1 MKLVRLATD
10 NNGVFQSSF
19 GNDMIIAKDSQM
31 ALLNLTFQSNIGTFF
46 VVPVSAN
53 ITLQSDLTDID
64 SKQTVT
70 MQQRQYSVGEVEQY
84 FKDLQH
90 TLNSALKDE
99 NSVGTTNKAY
109 NSVFS
114 CFRIGTN
121 DGGFKTVEYRY
132 APFINPIEDFANPI
146 SNSWTWYN
154 TFMNPVITGGVGEK
168 VTTLQKQAG
177 QPATSDRTYKFLPFS
192 GRRLNDGN
200 SFFTA
205 RILDLTDNGSGN
217 QDNGFGIGLS
227 KTNLGVNFDN
237 TADIPASA
245 RDFEIRVNRGAV
257 PTITDGE
264 PYVYIDNGGDEKT
277 STVYP
282 RRFDLGNYSEPNV
295 HDIMA
300 FNVSGNILK
309 MGIYQD
315 NGPGVYLPLAEVE
328 IEPGE
333 ELYPYLYIRGAS
345 DNCQVDM
352 VNFSI
357 DPFLPSIGGDER
369 GNDEWQIT
377 GKADTAKFN
386 GYTDVID
393 NSVIGDVLPQVGVRF
408 KDNIDLRLTLKT
420 ELLQALGFKK
430 GSAGVLKAPI
440 DKSKPVPGFFVLT
453 AQNLPPIYGSDN
465 FIVESMSLPL
475 DSFDA
480 SKTQYPSD
488 ANVVVNPQTD
498 KKGRRKNILMTI
510 PVNNNTNGLVEYE
523 SSTPIFIDINNS
535 EDINAKNLN
544 FRLLNKDFSSIVQ
557 ADETAI
563 MTILIK
569 KPGE

>member
-1 MKLVRLATD
+1 MKLVRLATE

-19 GNDMIIAKDSQM
+19 GNDMIIAKNSQM
-31 ALLNLTFQSNIGTFF
+31 ALLNLTFKSNIGTFF
-46 VVPVSAN
+46 VVPPLAN
-53 ITLQSDLTDID
+53 IVFQSDIADAD
-64 SKQTVT
+64 SRQTVS
-70 MQQRQYSVGEVEQY
+70 MPQKSYAVSEIDEY
-84 FKDLQH
+84 YKDLQH

-99 NSVGTTNKAY
+99 NSIGIANNLGY

-121 DGGFKTVEYRY
+121 DAGLKTVEYRY
-132 APFINPIEDFANPI
+132 APFINPIEDFASPI

-177 QPATSDRTYKFLPFS
+177 QPATDDRTYKFLPFN

-200 SFFTA
+200 SLFTA
-205 RILDLTDNGSGN
+205 RILDLTTNGGTGDN
-217 QDNGFGIGLS
+217 NGFGIGLS

-245 RDFEIRVNRGAV
+245 RDFEIRVNRG
-257 PTITDGE
+257 GE
-264 PYVYIDNGGDEKT
+264 HYQYIDNGGDEKT
-277 STVYP
+277 STVLPERY
-282 RRFDLGNYSEPNV
+282 DLGNYPEPNV
-295 HDIMA
+295 HDVLA

-309 MGIYQD
+309 LGVYQD
-315 NGPGVYLPLAEVE
+315 KGPGFYAPLAEVE
-328 IEPGE
+328 IQPGE

-345 DNCQVDM
+345 TNCQVDM

-377 GKADTAKFN
+377 GKENTGVFN
-386 GYTDVID
+386 GYDDVID
-393 NSVIGDVLPQVGVRF
+393 NSVIGDVIPQLGERF
-408 KDNIDLRLTLKT
+408 DGDLKMTLTMKAD
-420 ELLQALGFKK
+420 LLGALGFRK
-430 GSAGVLKAPI
+430 GFAGVIGASI
-440 DKSKPVPGFFVLT
+440 DKSRPVPGFKVLT
-453 AQNLPPIYGSDN
+453 AQGLPDVYSSDN
-465 FIVESMSLPL
+465 YIVESMSLPL

-480 SKTQYPSD
+480 SKTLYPSE
-488 ANVVVNPQTD
+488 ANIVVNPETD

-510 PVNNNTNGLVEYE
+510 PENNNTNGLIEYE
-523 SSTPIFIDINNS
+523 SSTPIFIDLNNA

-544 FRLLNKDFSSIVQ
+544 FRLLDKDFSPIVQ

>member
-1 MKLVRLATD
+1 MKLVRLATE

-19 GNDMIIAKDSQM
+19 GNDMIIAKNSQM
-31 ALLNLTFQSNIGTFF
+31 ALLNLTFKSNIGTFF
-46 VVPVSAN
+46 VVPSLAN
-53 ITLQSDLTDID
+53 IQFQSDTADAD
-64 SKQTVT
+64 SRQTVT
-70 MQQRQYSVGEVEQY
+70 MAQKSYAVSEIEEY
-84 FKDLQH
+84 YKDLQH

-99 NSVGTTNKAY
+99 NSIGIANNLGY

-132 APFINPIEDFANPI
+132 APFINPIEDFASPI

-154 TFMNPVITGGVGEK
+154 TYMNPVITGGVGEK

-177 QPATSDRTYKFLPFS
+177 QPATSDRTYKFLPFN

-200 SFFTA
+200 SLFTA
-205 RILDLTDNGSGN
+205 RILDLTTNGGTGDN
-217 QDNGFGIGLS
+217 NGFGIGLS
-227 KTNLGVNFDN
+227 KTNLGVNFNN

-245 RDFEIRVNRGAV
+245 RDFEIRVNRG
-257 PTITDGE
+257 GE
-264 PYVYIDNGGDEKT
+264 HYQYIDDGGDEKT
-277 STVYP
+277 STVLPERY
-282 RRFDLGNYSEPNV
+282 DLGNYPEPNV
-295 HDIMA
+295 HDVLA

-315 NGPGVYLPLAEVE
+315 KGPGFYAPLAEVE
-328 IEPGE
+328 IQPGE

-377 GKADTAKFN
+377 GKEDTGRFN
-386 GYTDVID
+386 GYDNVID
-393 NSVIGDVLPQVGVRF
+393 NSVVGDVMPQLGERF
-408 KDNIDLRLTLKT
+408 DGDLKMTLTMKT
-420 ELLQALGFKK
+420 ELLQALGFRK
-430 GSAGVLKAPI
+430 GFAGVIGASI
-440 DKSKPVPGFFVLT
+440 DKSKPVPGFKVLT
-453 AQNLPPIYGSDN
+453 AQGLPDVYSSDN
-465 FIVESMSLPL
+465 YIVESMSLPL

-480 SKTQYPSD
+480 SKTQYPSE
-488 ANVVVNPQTD
+488 ANIVVNPQTD

-510 PVNNNTNGLVEYE
+510 PENDNTDGLIEYE
-523 SSTPIFIDINNS
+523 SSTPIFIDINNA

-544 FRLLNKDFSSIVQ
+544 FRLLDKDFSPIVQ

-569 KPGE
+569 KPNE